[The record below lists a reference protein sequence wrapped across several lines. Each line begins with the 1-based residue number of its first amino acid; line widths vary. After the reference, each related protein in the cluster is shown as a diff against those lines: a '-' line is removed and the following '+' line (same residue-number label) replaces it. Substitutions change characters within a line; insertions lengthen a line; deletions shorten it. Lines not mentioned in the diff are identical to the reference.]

1 MKQSTYTFRWDED
14 IRLVPHV
21 GTERVLLSEAPST
34 ELGLLLD
41 ELSLRLISVRSA
53 LPLLRPW
60 RCCAARATSDWS
72 CIVRAR

>member
-41 ELSLRLISVRSA
+41 ELSLRSPDLGALCSA
-53 LPLLRPW
+53 TPAAVALL
-60 RCCAARATSDWS
+60 CCT
-72 CIVRAR
+72 CYF